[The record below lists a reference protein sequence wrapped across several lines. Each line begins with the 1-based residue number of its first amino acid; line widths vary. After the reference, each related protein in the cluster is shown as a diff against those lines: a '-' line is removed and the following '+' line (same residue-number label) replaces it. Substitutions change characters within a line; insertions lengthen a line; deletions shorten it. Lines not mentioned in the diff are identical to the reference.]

1 MQTNLKGRVA
11 LVTGGTSGIGAAIC
25 KQLADSG
32 AGVATNY
39 RNEEKARHWLAETR
53 AQDYDFKAYRIDI
66 GDFEGCGQMIGQIE
80 KDLGPIDILV
90 NNAGI
95 TQDVTL
101 RKMSKAQWDI
111 VLRTNL
117 DSLFNVTRPVI
128 GGMIDRGYGRIVNVS
143 SINGQKGQVGQCNY
157 TASKSG
163 MHGFTMSL
171 AQEVAKKGITVNT
184 ISPGYIATEMVMA
197 VPENIRNQVIAQI
210 PVGRLGTAEEVAYL
224 VDFLVSDL
232 AKFITGADFALN
244 GGQHMM

>member
-1 MQTNLKGRVA
+1 MQTNLEGRVA

-25 KQLADSG
+25 TQLADSG
-32 AGVATNY
+32 ARVATNY
-39 RNEEKARHWLAETR
+39 RNEEKAQHWLAETR
-53 AQDYDFKAYRIDI
+53 AQGYDFKAYHVDV
-66 GDFEGCGQMIGQIE
+66 GDFEGCGEMIRRIE
-80 KDLGPIDILV
+80 QDLGPIGILV

-101 RKMSKAQWDI
+101 RKMSKPQWDI

-143 SINGQKGQVGQCNY
+143 SINGQKGQIGQCNY

-163 MHGFTMSL
+163 THGFTMSL

-197 VPENIRNQVIAQI
+197 VPETIRNQVIAQI

-224 VDFLVSDL
+224 
-232 AKFITGADFALN
+232 
-244 GGQHMM
+244 